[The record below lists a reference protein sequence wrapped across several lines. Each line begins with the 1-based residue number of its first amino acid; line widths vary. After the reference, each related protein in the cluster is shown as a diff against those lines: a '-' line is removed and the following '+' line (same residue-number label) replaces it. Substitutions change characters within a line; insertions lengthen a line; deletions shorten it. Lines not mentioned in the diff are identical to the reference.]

1 MADDVSE
8 KSDHDEGQ
16 TPLKDYWSSLQS
28 NISKAS
34 KRVKE
39 SSHKAAKTASE
50 WGEQQ
55 SEKIK
60 SEMERRRAEKEKRHT
75 ENMKQ
80 VRESLSKDLLPV
92 TAHIPPH
99 VPIPVEEYE
108 SLYAQIAELQNECQQ
123 QMKLVGE
130 MQALTEEL
138 VQREEKDTSTELVV
152 LDQKTPQLLSERER
166 EGLVSEMKNSMDQI
180 LLSLGGSVVWAAM
193 LIGIDLYLN
202 TQGYTY
208 QGYSLIVIVW
218 PVGTALWSLFL
229 LGRLAKARTFL
240 PMGWSM
246 RIKTAL
252 GIGLATELALLLMNE
267 EMQAITNVWGWSA
280 TVALTAFLLSG
291 FFRGIWGTFARLFGL
306 NSGKNLPEIVD
317 ITEQ

>member
-1 MADDVSE
+1 M
-8 KSDHDEGQ
+8 
-16 TPLKDYWSSLQS
+16 
-28 NISKAS
+28 
-34 KRVKE
+34 
-39 SSHKAAKTASE
+39 
-50 WGEQQ
+50 
-55 SEKIK
+55 
-60 SEMERRRAEKEKRHT
+60 T
-75 ENMKQ
+75 E
-80 VRESLSKDLLPV
+80 
-92 TAHIPPH
+92 HIPPQ
-99 VPIPVEEYE
+99 ITISVEEYE
-108 SLYAQIAELQNECQQ
+108 SLYAQIAELQDECQQ

-130 MQALTEEL
+130 MQVLTEEL

-152 LDQKTPQLLSERER
+152 VEHQQPQLLAERER

-193 LIGIDLYLN
+193 LIGIDLYLDS
-202 TQGYTY
+202 QGYTY
-208 QGYSLIVIVW
+208 QGYTLNVIVW

-240 PMGWSM
+240 TMGWSM

-252 GIGLATELALLLMNE
+252 GIGLATELAMLLMNE

-291 FFRGIWGTFARLFGL
+291 FFRGIGGTFARLLGFK
-306 NSGKNLPEIVD
+306 SGKNLPEIVD

>member
-1 MADDVSE
+1 MADDDSE
-8 KSDHDEGQ
+8 KGDGDQGQ

-39 SSHKAAKTASE
+39 SSQKAAKTASE
-50 WGEQQ
+50 WSEQQ

-60 SEMERRRAEKEKRHT
+60 SEMDRRRIEKEKRHS
-75 ENMKQ
+75 EQMKEA
-80 VRESLSKDLLPV
+80 RASLSKEILPV
-92 TAHIPPH
+92 TEHIPPQ
-99 VPIPVEEYE
+99 ITISVEEYE
-108 SLYAQIAELQNECQQ
+108 SLYAQIAELQDECQQ

-208 QGYSLIVIVW
+208 QGYSLNVIVW

-240 PMGWSM
+240 TMGWSM

-252 GIGLATELALLLMNE
+252 GIGLATELAMLLMNE

-291 FFRGIWGTFARLFGL
+291 FFRGIGGTFARLLGIK
-306 NSGKNLPEIVD
+306 SDKKLPEIVD
-317 ITEQ
+317 ITEH

>member
-8 KSDHDEGQ
+8 KSDDDEGQ

-80 VRESLSKDLLPV
+80 VRESLSKDILPV
-92 TAHIPPH
+92 TEHIPPQ
-99 VPIPVEEYE
+99 VTIPVEEYE

-208 QGYSLIVIVW
+208 QGYSLNVIVW

-240 PMGWSM
+240 TMGWSM

-252 GIGLATELALLLMNE
+252 GIGLATELAMLLMNE